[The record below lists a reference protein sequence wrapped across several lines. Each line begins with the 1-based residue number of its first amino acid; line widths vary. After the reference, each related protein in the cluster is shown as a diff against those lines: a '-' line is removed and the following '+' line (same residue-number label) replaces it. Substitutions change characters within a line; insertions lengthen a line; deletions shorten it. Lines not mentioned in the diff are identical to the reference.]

1 MSESVFP
8 SHQATPPSAPGH
20 GLRAAQTA
28 GTAETGPA
36 AQPVLLALD
45 TATER
50 LHVALVVGEA
60 VHTRDWPGGAQASAQ
75 LLPGLQALLADV
87 GVRWADLHA
96 IAFGSGPGAFTGL
109 RTACSVTQGL
119 ALGLGCPVVVLDTL
133 MAVAEDARQRAAL
146 ADPTACP
153 SGQTL
158 WVLQDARMDELYAA
172 PFTWDGVRWQ
182 AGEGPALWPLS
193 EPARRWATSD
203 ADAVEGSKPIA
214 LCGNALAQ
222 CASAFDV
229 VWARKSALKWPQG
242 EQAVPSGAALAALAR
257 QAWTDGQCVDAALAL
272 PRYVRD
278 KVAQTTAE
286 RAATRAAAA

>member
-1 MSESVFP
+1 M
-8 SHQATPPSAPGH
+8 
-20 GLRAAQTA
+20 
-28 GTAETGPA
+28 
-36 AQPVLLALD
+36 LLALD

-50 LHVALVVGEA
+50 LHVALVVGQA
-60 VHTRDWPGGAQASAQ
+60 TYTRDWPGGAQASAQ

-87 GVRWADLHA
+87 GVRWDALNA

-119 ALGLGCPVVVLDTL
+119 ALGLGCPVIVLDTL

-146 ADPTACP
+146 TDPAACP
-153 SGQTL
+153 PGQTL

-172 PFTWDGVRWQ
+172 PFTWDGLRWQ

-193 EPARRWATSD
+193 EPAQRWGTSD
-203 ADAVEGSKPIA
+203 ANPDANPNADADATESPAAFA

-222 CASAFDV
+222 CASAFDGV
-229 VWARKSALKWPQG
+229 FARRPVLHWPQG

-257 QAWTDGQCVDAALAL
+257 QAWADGQCVDAALAL